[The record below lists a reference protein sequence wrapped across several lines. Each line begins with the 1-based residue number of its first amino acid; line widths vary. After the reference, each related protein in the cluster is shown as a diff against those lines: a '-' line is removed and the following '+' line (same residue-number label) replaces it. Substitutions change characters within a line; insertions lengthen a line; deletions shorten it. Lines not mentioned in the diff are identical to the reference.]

1 MKVEEREKAEAI
13 IAAADQVLD
22 TLPETM
28 AEMLATLTRIEDKLD
43 YWGGMMDEDE

>member
-1 MKVEEREKAEAI
+1 MNVKDRENAEAI
-13 IAAADQVLD
+13 IAAADHVLD

-28 AEMLATLTRIEDKLD
+28 AEMLAMLTRIEDKLD